1 MILINAL
8 NILQRA
14 RAEVGQFLAPTL
26 LVKRTGPP
34 PTLWPA
40 SPPRECV
47 LLLAKESAFLP
58 SGVGSTTSSAGPEN
72 STKLTSSAA
81 SGSK

>member
-1 MILINAL
+1 MILISAL

-14 RAEVGQFLAPTL
+14 RAEVGQSPAPTL
-26 LVKRTGPP
+26 LVKRTGPL

-40 SPPRECV
+40 SPPRECA

-58 SGVGSTTSSAGPEN
+58 SGVGSTTSSAGPGN
-72 STKLTSSAA
+72 STKPTLSAA
-81 SGSK
+81 SRSK